1 MVMNGFEN
9 HSIGNVSI
17 KIGVTAEPSEEF
29 SDVAHALGFVRV
41 VPCFDCEFQN
51 TPNCPVKDDDARKY
65 MAFCSS
71 GRKRNDENN

>member
-1 MVMNGFEN
+1 MNGFEN
-9 HSIGNVSI
+9 LSIGNVSI
-17 KIGVTAEPSEEF
+17 KIRATAEPSEEF

-51 TPNCPVKDDDARKY
+51 TSNCPVKDDDARKY

-71 GRKRNDENN
+71 GRKKNDEGN